1 MRDYIMS
8 MYKTIKWVL
17 RDNIKKNVNAL
28 WTWDK
33 ENKNFTMIYN
43 NYNDD
48 LPIYTAV
55 QLLEEIEK
63 EKNNENN
70 SN

>member
-1 MRDYIMS
+1 MKYN
-8 MYKTIKWVL
+8 TIKWVL

-33 ENKNFTMIYN
+33 EEKNFTMIYN
-43 NYNDD
+43 YYNND
-48 LPIYTAV
+48 LPIYTAY

-63 EKNNENN
+63 ELKKKPV
-70 SN
+70 S

>member
-1 MRDYIMS
+1 MKYN
-8 MYKTIKWVL
+8 TIRWVL

-33 ENKNFTMIYN
+33 EGKNFTMIYN

-48 LPIYTAV
+48 LPIYTAS
-55 QLLEEIEK
+55 QLLEEIERELK
-63 EKNNENN
+63 KKPV
-70 SN
+70 S

>member
-1 MRDYIMS
+1 

>member
-1 MRDYIMS
+1 

-33 ENKNFTMIYN
+33 ENKNFTMIYK

>member
-1 MRDYIMS
+1 MKYN
-8 MYKTIKWVL
+8 TIRWVL

-33 ENKNFTMIYN
+33 EGKNFTMIYN

-48 LPIYTAV
+48 LPIYTAS

-63 EKNNENN
+63 ELKKKPV
-70 SN
+70 S